1 MNELLYWIIE
11 YIKVFLGY
19 GFIMFVW
26 PSVVFRTHLRGKGMT
41 YRFAFCTSVQI
52 VIVNSVVLLL
62 GLVHILNPVT
72 IWLFFYGVFIWSIRE
87 KWMITEQRWKSV
99 RSFFNGTFGWKHF
112 VLKTKNRL
120 IALIK
125 TVWKTIWNVYK
136 KRWLEYTLLAVVIIY
151 GMIYFTYA
159 PFNDHSFGFGDMYV
173 HHSWTYEL
181 TQGNI
186 FSEGVYPEGMHCM
199 LYAIHTLFGID
210 IYSCLLFLAGIH
222 VSLTLLAAYCLM
234 KEVFKWRYSP
244 IFVLIAFLTL
254 DVVCVNEVFSM
265 SRLQWTLP
273 QEYGFPLMYIC
284 AAFLIKYLKSD
295 TVKDFIFKKIRL
307 KGCYDENLFV
317 FMMSLAATIVVHFYA
332 TIMAFLICAAFAVFM
347 LKRIFNKK
355 HFVPLVVA
363 VVCGLMIAVIPMA
376 GALASGIPFQG
387 SIDWAVN
394 IMNGIDPEQG
404 YTPIAGG
411 DTAETVVPDVD
422 TIPDTEIVEDNTIQ
436 SDNTVQSDNTAQSG
450 NTTIVVEQKSLFE
463 RVKEKAA
470 SIGQGLLALIK
481 EKAEI
486 LYWDGYVTL
495 YKQERSNWILGFTC
509 IPFALWFINLLVG
522 IPFRLLKKKYPLAN
536 AVTGY
541 AAIAMS
547 TVFFMIIYAAALLG
561 LPGLVAGAR
570 LCSTEQML
578 ILMVM
583 IIPFDIIFAVLK
595 KFTPDALMQFL
606 SLGAAGGLV
615 AFVWLTGNW
624 HGYLYYELTRYNAAV
639 MVTNEIMDSL
649 PKNSYTIVSTTD
661 EIYQVIQ
668 NGRHEELLTFLT
680 ADDEEERYTLPTEY
694 VFIYVEKKP
703 LKYAHNHFFSGPDW
717 LALERYQEIYAGH
730 DLSVCPDV
738 FASGISE
745 GAAQLEIMFFGR
757 PSLSYSTFSSRIV
770 LESKAY
776 EWCQKFDALYPN
788 ELKTYYEDENFVCYY
803 FRQNTDK
810 LYDLVI
816 E

>member
-1 MNELLYWIIE
+1 MNDLLYWIME

-19 GFIMFVW
+19 GFIMFIW
-26 PSVVFRTHLRGKGMT
+26 PSVVFRKYLRGKEMT

-52 VIVNSVVLLL
+52 VIVNTVVLLL
-62 GLVHILNPVT
+62 GLFHILNPVT
-72 IWLFFYGVFIWSIRE
+72 IWLFFYGIFLWSIRE
-87 KWMITEQRWKSV
+87 KWMITEERWKSI
-99 RSFFNGTFGWKHF
+99 RCLFNGTFGWKHLLF
-112 VLKTKNRL
+112 KTTGNIKKVFKN
-120 IALIK
+120 
-125 TVWKTIWNVYK
+125 VWRTLFRVYK
-136 KRWLEYTLLAVVIIY
+136 KHWLEYTILAITIIY

-159 PFNDHSFGFGDMYV
+159 PFCDHSFGFGDMYV

-199 LYAIHTLFGID
+199 LYAIHTLFGVD

-222 VSLTLLAAYCLM
+222 VSLTLLGAYCLM
-234 KEVFKWRYSP
+234 KEIFKWRYSP

-284 AAFLIKYLKSD
+284 ATFLIKYLKSD
-295 TVKDFIFKKIRL
+295 TVKDFVFKKIHL

-355 HFVPLVVA
+355 HFVPLVVS
-363 VVCGLMIAVIPMA
+363 VVCGLLIAVIPMG

-387 SIDWAVN
+387 SIGWAVN

-404 YTPIAGG
+404 YTSIAGD
-411 DTAETVVPDVD
+411 DTTEVVVPEMDDITDINGVD
-422 TIPDTEIVEDNTIQ
+422 SNGIPSQ
-436 SDNTVQSDNTAQSG
+436 
-450 NTTIVVEQKSLFE
+450 NTTPVVEEKSLVE
-463 RVKEKAA
+463 RVKEKLI
-470 SIGQGLLALIK
+470 SIGQGFVALVK

-495 YKQERSNWILGFTC
+495 YKQDRTHWILAFTC
-509 IPFALWFINLLVG
+509 IPLALWIINLLISV
-522 IPFRLLKKKYPLAN
+522 PFKIIKKKNPLTETIN
-536 AVTGY
+536 GY
-541 AAIAMS
+541 AATALS

-583 IIPFDIIFAVLK
+583 IIPFDILFALFK
-595 KFTPDALMQFL
+595 KFTPNALMQVF
-606 SLGAAGGLV
+606 SLGAAAGLV
-615 AFVWLTGNW
+615 AFVWMTGNW

-680 ADDEEERYTLPTEY
+680 ADDEEERYNIPTEY

-703 LKYAHNHFFSGPDW
+703 LKYAHNHFFAGPDW

-738 FASGISE
+738 FSSEISE
-745 GAAQLEIMFFGR
+745 EAAKQEIMYFGR
-757 PSLSYSTFSSRIV
+757 PSLSYSTFVSRIIV
-770 LESKAY
+770 ESKAY
-776 EWCQKFDALYPN
+776 EWCQKFNDLYPN

-810 LYDLVI
+810 LFDLVM